1 MGQKEM
7 GQRPDGMNP
16 SFIAQESKQSTNQSQ
31 TQIQTQNI
39 PNTIPKEEK
48 PGAIIDRKDILPN
61 VADQINLTNNMIVTE
76 STDPNLDYNKLNC
89 LGESEG
95 IAVYRVQNNYTKEI
109 RAMKIIKKSPEN
121 MDTTD
126 DNQKKEEKEINNE
139 IRVLRSLDHPNIIK
153 IFEFFSGK
161 DSYTIVTE
169 FCSGGDLFEEIVDK
183 GPSKEDYCAFVL
195 YQILSAINH
204 CHANHIIHRDLKLEN
219 ILIVDKDKNNFPR
232 IKISDFGTSQIF
244 EKGKAQRKTIGSP
257 YYSAP
262 EIHNKNYNEKCDL
275 WSCGVIL
282 YFLLAARPPFG
293 GEEDDEI
300 IESVKLGRYDL
311 ESHPFNN
318 LSPDCKDLLQKLL
331 TNDPKQ
337 RISAQEAL
345 EHKWFKSHKSKELF
359 NNIKDEKAI
368 KKLIHNL
375 KTYKRN
381 SIIQDTALRYL
392 VHNFPQMKE
401 IILANKFFNQL
412 DTDGDGKINKNDLL
426 KGLKEKIESKT
437 LEMDVDRIY
446 RNIDMDNNGFIQYEE
461 FVRAAVS
468 KEKFVD
474 DQILK
479 FAFRYFDKDNS
490 GEISRNELEAIF
502 KQGVTDQTKIQEAL
516 DQIINEVD
524 ENRDGIIQYSEFVHI
539 MKKMLN

>member
-1 MGQKEM
+1 M
-7 GQRPDGMNP
+7 
-16 SFIAQESKQSTNQSQ
+16 
-31 TQIQTQNI
+31 
-39 PNTIPKEEK
+39 
-48 PGAIIDRKDILPN
+48 
-61 VADQINLTNNMIVTE
+61 
-76 STDPNLDYNKLNC
+76 
-89 LGESEG
+89 
-95 IAVYRVQNNYTKEI
+95 
-109 RAMKIIKKSPEN
+109 
-121 MDTTD
+121 
-126 DNQKKEEKEINNE
+126 
-139 IRVLRSLDHPNIIK
+139 
-153 IFEFFSGK
+153 
-161 DSYTIVTE
+161 
-169 FCSGGDLFEEIVDK
+169 
-183 GPSKEDYCAFVL
+183 
-195 YQILSAINH
+195 
-204 CHANHIIHRDLKLEN
+204 
-219 ILIVDKDKNNFPR
+219 
-232 IKISDFGTSQIF
+232 
-244 EKGKAQRKTIGSP
+244 
-257 YYSAP
+257 
-262 EIHNKNYNEKCDL
+262 
-275 WSCGVIL
+275 

-426 KGLKEKIESKT
+426 KGLKAKIESKT